1 MNEKELRKIS
11 RKELLELLLEQANR
25 IVDLENELTKIKAKL
40 EDKKIMLNEAG
51 NLAEASLK
59 ITDLFQKTMETC
71 KIYSDN
77 IDELNSRIEKEV
89 RKKYEEIEKQRI
101 AELESTY
108 KNNVISANNSKR
120 DKAKIKYI
128 KSLILIITQNAVK
141 VKHKNRLDKL
151 SGKK

>member
-25 IVDLENELTKIKAKL
+25 IIDLEKELANAKAKL
-40 EDKKIMLNEAG
+40 EDKRIMLNEAG

-77 IDELNSRIEKEV
+77 IEELNSRIEKEV
-89 RKKYEEIEKQRI
+89 REKYETIEKQKLI
-101 AELESTY
+101 ELENTY
-108 KNNVISANNSKR
+108 KNNAISTKNSKR
-120 DKAKIKYI
+120 DKQKKQT
-128 KSLILIITQNAVK
+128 KS
-141 VKHKNRLDKL
+141 
-151 SGKK
+151 KKKKK

>member
-25 IVDLENELTKIKAKL
+25 IVDLEKELADAKAKL
-40 EDKKIMLNEAG
+40 EDKRIMLNEAG

-77 IDELNSRIEKEV
+77 IEELNSRIEKEV
-89 RKKYEEIEKQRI
+89 REKYETIEKQKLI
-101 AELESTY
+101 ELENTY
-108 KNNVISANNSKR
+108 KNNAISTKNSKR
-120 DKAKIKYI
+120 VKQKKQT
-128 KSLILIITQNAVK
+128 KS
-141 VKHKNRLDKL
+141 
-151 SGKK
+151 KKKKK

>member
-25 IVDLENELTKIKAKL
+25 IVDLEKELADAKAKL
-40 EDKKIMLNEAG
+40 EDKRIMLNEAG

-77 IDELNSRIEKEV
+77 VEELNSRIEKEV
-89 RKKYEEIEKQRI
+89 REKYETIEKQKLI
-101 AELESTY
+101 ELENTY
-108 KNNVISANNSKR
+108 KNNAISIKNSKR
-120 DKAKIKYI
+120 DKQKKQT
-128 KSLILIITQNAVK
+128 KS
-141 VKHKNRLDKL
+141 
-151 SGKK
+151 KKKKK

>member
-25 IVDLENELTKIKAKL
+25 IIDLEKELANAKAKL
-40 EDKKIMLNEAG
+40 EDKRIMLNEAG

-77 IDELNSRIEKEV
+77 IEELNSRIEKEV
-89 RKKYEEIEKQRI
+89 REKYETIEKQKLI
-101 AELESTY
+101 ELENTY
-108 KNNVISANNSKR
+108 KNNAISTNTSKR
-120 DKAKIKYI
+120 DKQKKQT
-128 KSLILIITQNAVK
+128 KS
-141 VKHKNRLDKL
+141 
-151 SGKK
+151 KKKKK

>member
-11 RKELLELLLEQANR
+11 RKDLLELLLEQANR

-120 DKAKIKYI
+120 DKKKKQT
-128 KSLILIITQNAVK
+128 KS
-141 VKHKNRLDKL
+141 
-151 SGKK
+151 KKKKK

>member
-25 IVDLENELTKIKAKL
+25 IIDLEKELANAKAKI
-40 EDKKIMLNEAG
+40 EDKRIMLNEAG

-77 IDELNSRIEKEV
+77 IEELNSRIEKEV
-89 RKKYEEIEKQRI
+89 REKYETIEKQKLI
-101 AELESTY
+101 ELENTY
-108 KNNVISANNSKR
+108 KNNAISTKNSKR
-120 DKAKIKYI
+120 DKQKKQT
-128 KSLILIITQNAVK
+128 KS
-141 VKHKNRLDKL
+141 
-151 SGKK
+151 KKKKK

>member
-25 IVDLENELTKIKAKL
+25 IVDLEKELANAKAKL
-40 EDKKIMLNEAG
+40 EDKRIMLNEAG

-77 IDELNSRIEKEV
+77 IEELNSRIEKEV
-89 RKKYEEIEKQRI
+89 REKYETIEKQKLI
-101 AELESTY
+101 ELENTY
-108 KNNVISANNSKR
+108 KNNAISTKNSKR
-120 DKAKIKYI
+120 DKQKKQT
-128 KSLILIITQNAVK
+128 KS
-141 VKHKNRLDKL
+141 
-151 SGKK
+151 KKKKK

>member
-25 IVDLENELTKIKAKL
+25 IIDLEKELANAKAKL
-40 EDKKIMLNEAG
+40 EDKRIMLNEAG

-77 IDELNSRIEKEV
+77 IEELNSRIEKEV
-89 RKKYEEIEKQRI
+89 REKYETIEKQKLI
-101 AELESTY
+101 ELENTY
-108 KNNVISANNSKR
+108 KNNAISTKNSKR
-120 DKAKIKYI
+120 DQQKKQT
-128 KSLILIITQNAVK
+128 KS
-141 VKHKNRLDKL
+141 
-151 SGKK
+151 KKKKK

>member
-120 DKAKIKYI
+120 DKKKKQT
-128 KSLILIITQNAVK
+128 KS
-141 VKHKNRLDKL
+141 KN
-151 SGKK
+151 KKK

>member
-89 RKKYEEIEKQRI
+89 REKYEKIEKQRI

-120 DKAKIKYI
+120 DKKKKQT
-128 KSLILIITQNAVK
+128 KS
-141 VKHKNRLDKL
+141 
-151 SGKK
+151 KKKKK

>member
-25 IVDLENELTKIKAKL
+25 IVDLEKELADAKAKL
-40 EDKKIMLNEAG
+40 EDKRIMLNEAG

-77 IDELNSRIEKEV
+77 IEELNSRIEKEV
-89 RKKYEEIEKQRI
+89 RDKYEAIEKQKLI
-101 AELESTY
+101 ELENTY
-108 KNNVISANNSKR
+108 KNNAISTKNSKR
-120 DKAKIKYI
+120 DKQKKQT
-128 KSLILIITQNAVK
+128 KS
-141 VKHKNRLDKL
+141 
-151 SGKK
+151 KKKKK

>member
-25 IVDLENELTKIKAKL
+25 IVDLEKELANAKAKL
-40 EDKKIMLNEAG
+40 EDKRIMLNEAG

-77 IDELNSRIEKEV
+77 IEELNSRIEKEV
-89 RKKYEEIEKQRI
+89 REKYEAIEKQKLI
-101 AELESTY
+101 ELENTY
-108 KNNVISANNSKR
+108 KNNAISTKNSKR
-120 DKAKIKYI
+120 DKQKKQT
-128 KSLILIITQNAVK
+128 KS
-141 VKHKNRLDKL
+141 
-151 SGKK
+151 KKKKK

>member
-25 IVDLENELTKIKAKL
+25 IVDLEKELADAKAKL
-40 EDKKIMLNEAG
+40 EDKTIMLNEAG

-77 IDELNSRIEKEV
+77 IEELNSRIEKEV
-89 RKKYEEIEKQRI
+89 REKYETIEKQKLI
-101 AELESTY
+101 ELENTY
-108 KNNVISANNSKR
+108 KNNAISTKNSKR
-120 DKAKIKYI
+120 DKQKKQT
-128 KSLILIITQNAVK
+128 KS
-141 VKHKNRLDKL
+141 
-151 SGKK
+151 KKKKK

>member
-25 IVDLENELTKIKAKL
+25 IVDLEKELADANAKL
-40 EDKKIMLNEAG
+40 EDKRIMLNEAG

-77 IDELNSRIEKEV
+77 IEELNSRIEKEV
-89 RKKYEEIEKQRI
+89 REKYEAIEKQKLI
-101 AELESTY
+101 ELENTY
-108 KNNVISANNSKR
+108 KNNAISTKNSKR
-120 DKAKIKYI
+120 DKQKNQT
-128 KSLILIITQNAVK
+128 KS
-141 VKHKNRLDKL
+141 
-151 SGKK
+151 KKKKK

>member
-25 IVDLENELTKIKAKL
+25 IVDLEKELADANAKL
-40 EDKKIMLNEAG
+40 EDKMIMLNEAG

-77 IDELNSRIEKEV
+77 IEELNSRIEKEV
-89 RKKYEEIEKQRI
+89 REKYEAIEKQKLI
-101 AELESTY
+101 ELENTY
-108 KNNVISANNSKR
+108 KNNAISTKNSKR
-120 DKAKIKYI
+120 DKQKKQT
-128 KSLILIITQNAVK
+128 KS
-141 VKHKNRLDKL
+141 
-151 SGKK
+151 KKKKK